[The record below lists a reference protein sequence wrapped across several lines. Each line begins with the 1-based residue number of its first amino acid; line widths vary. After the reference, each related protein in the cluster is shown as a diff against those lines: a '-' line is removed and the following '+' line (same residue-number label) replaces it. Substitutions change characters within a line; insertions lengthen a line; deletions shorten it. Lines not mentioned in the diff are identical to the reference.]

1 MNKYLKWTLIVVGSL
16 ALIAFFGLKII
27 TANTK
32 KASPEDTVT
41 LNQGAKQV
49 EVYYNRPS
57 KKDREIFGGLVPY
70 GEVWR
75 TGANEAT
82 TFTTKTELVIDGKML
97 PAGKYT
103 LWTIPERDKW
113 TIIFNSKEYGW
124 GVNLDGTSIREPE
137 ADVLKVEVPT
147 ESTNAPVEMFTISF
161 DESVPALE
169 MAWDMTKVS
178 LPVK

>member
-1 MNKYLKWTLIVVGSL
+1 MNKYLKWALIVIGSL
-16 ALIAFFGLKII
+16 ALIAFVGLKIM

-32 KASPEDTVT
+32 KASPEQT
-41 LNQGAKQV
+41 LTFNEGGKNV

-57 KKDREIFGGLVPY
+57 KNGREIFGGLVPY

-82 TFTTKTELVIDGKML
+82 TFTTENELVIDNKLL

-113 TIIFNSKEYGW
+113 TVIFNSKEYSW
-124 GVNLDGTSIREPE
+124 GVNFDGTSIREPE
-137 ADVLKVEVPT
+137 ADVLKVEVLT
-147 ESTNAPVEMFTISF
+147 ENTDAPVEMFTISF
-161 DESVPALE
+161 DESIPAME
-169 MAWDMTKVS
+169 MAWDKTKVS
-178 LPVK
+178 VPIK

>member
-16 ALIAFFGLKII
+16 ALIAFVGLKLM

-32 KASPEDTVT
+32 KASPEETVT
-41 LNQGAKQV
+41 FDQDPKHI

-57 KKDREIFGGLVPY
+57 KKGREIFGGLVPY
-70 GEVWR
+70 GAVWR

-82 TFTTKTELVIDGKML
+82 TFTTKTELIVAGKML
-97 PAGKYT
+97 PAGTYT

-113 TIIFNSKEYGW
+113 TVIFNSKEYSW
-124 GVNLDGTSIREPE
+124 GLNFDGSSIREPG

-147 ESTNAPVEMFTISF
+147 QTTASPVEIFTISF
-161 DESVPALE
+161 DQSIPAME

-178 LPVK
+178 VSIK

>member
-1 MNKYLKWTLIVVGSL
+1 MNKYLKWTLIALGGLVV
-16 ALIAFFGLKII
+16 IAFIGFQVM

-32 KASPEDTVT
+32 KASPEQTVSF
-41 LNQGAKQV
+41 NEGEKHV

-57 KKDREIFGGLVPY
+57 KKGREIFGGLVPY

-97 PAGKYT
+97 PAGEYT
-103 LWTIPERDKW
+103 LWTIPEKDKW
-113 TIIFNSKEYGW
+113 TVIFNNKQYSW
-124 GVNLDGTSIREPE
+124 GVNFDGTPIREAE

-147 ESTNAPVEMFTISF
+147 QVTNSPAEMFTISF
-161 DESVPALE
+161 DQSIPAME

-178 LPVK
+178 VPIK